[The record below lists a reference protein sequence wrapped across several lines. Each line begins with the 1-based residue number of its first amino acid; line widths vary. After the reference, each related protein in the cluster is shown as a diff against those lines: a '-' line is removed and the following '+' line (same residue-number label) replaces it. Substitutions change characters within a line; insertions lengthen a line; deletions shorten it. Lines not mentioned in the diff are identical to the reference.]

1 MPNKQLHKILK
12 LNYYHPLYQK
22 RQVSII
28 LHRYLSKTVLHSET
42 IYKILIQTGAYQG
55 VGNDSNLY
63 LTIFGQNGQTKKL
76 PLNKTTKTN
85 KKVAFKTDD
94 KIEFELKT
102 NDVGKV
108 SLL

>member
-1 MPNKQLHKILK
+1 
-12 LNYYHPLYQK
+12 
-22 RQVSII
+22 
-28 LHRYLSKTVLHSET
+28 
-42 IYKILIQTGAYQG
+42 
-55 VGNDSNLY
+55 
-63 LTIFGQNGQTKKL
+63 L